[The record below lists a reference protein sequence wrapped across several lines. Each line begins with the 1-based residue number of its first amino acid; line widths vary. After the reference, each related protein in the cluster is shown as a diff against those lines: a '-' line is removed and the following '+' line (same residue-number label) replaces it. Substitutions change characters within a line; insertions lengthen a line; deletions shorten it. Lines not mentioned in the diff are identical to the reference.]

1 MHGKTSR
8 APGSRRIPTTMIMQ
22 TQTDS
27 TPRSPLATL
36 LHAVPVVLL
45 RLSLGVLAVMLM
57 LGALLVGTVLTIGLL
72 TWALLRGRQL
82 PPSAFS
88 ATFQRGRGR
97 GRTAAAD
104 AGPVIDV
111 ETRVVPEQ
119 AIAAGTTR
127 PGE

>member
-1 MHGKTSR
+1 
-8 APGSRRIPTTMIMQ
+8 MIMQ